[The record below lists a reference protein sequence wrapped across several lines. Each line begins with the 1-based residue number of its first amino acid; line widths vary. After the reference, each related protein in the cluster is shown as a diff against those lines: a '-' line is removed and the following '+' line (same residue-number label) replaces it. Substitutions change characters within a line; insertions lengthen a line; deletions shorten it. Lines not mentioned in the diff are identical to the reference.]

1 MQFNKLERSARRQV
15 CGCRLTGSSD
25 VIIRKEASHSASH
38 FVASKLAR
46 SFVAHVL
53 RKCSKQLEVL
63 PFYPPTQHK
72 AHRSFTWQIGWQ
84 IWRIKTGI
92 SLTLG
97 CVLWRASPS
106 SNSRSF
112 LLSSSQPTLVTRDVA
127 VCGCDAMWPFVAG
140 CSGLA
145 YTATKQSDCNFFVR
159 KQCRFI
165 LIGFTYFRP
174 VFQRFLF
181 YSVLIELI
189 CHLVSLLHSIAHWCL
204 PRVESWPIKILLKQK
219 NSIR

>member
-1 MQFNKLERSARRQV
+1 MQFNKLGRSAQRQV
-15 CGCRLTGSSD
+15 RWCRLTGSSD
-25 VIIRKEASHSASH
+25 VIIGKEASHSASH

-53 RKCSKQLEVL
+53 RKCLKQLEVL

-112 LLSSSQPTLVTRDVA
+112 LLLSSQPTLVTRDVA
-127 VCGCDAMWPFVAG
+127 VFGCDVRWPFVAG
-140 CSGLA
+140 CSVLA
-145 YTATKQSDCNFFVR
+145 CTATKQSDCNFLVS
-159 KQCRFI
+159 KQCRLI
-165 LIGFTYFRP
+165 LIGLTYFRP
-174 VFQRFLF
+174 VFQRSLLD
-181 YSVLIELI
+181 SVLIELVR
-189 CHLVSLLHSIAHWCL
+189 HLVSLFHSIAHWRL
-204 PRVESWPIKILLKQK
+204 PRVES
-219 NSIR
+219 